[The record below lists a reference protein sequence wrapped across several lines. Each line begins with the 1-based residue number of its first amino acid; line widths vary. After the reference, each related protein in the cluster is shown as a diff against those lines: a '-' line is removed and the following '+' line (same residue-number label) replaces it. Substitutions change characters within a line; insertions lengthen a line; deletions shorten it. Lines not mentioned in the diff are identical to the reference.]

1 MAKTAYM
8 KVWNVELG
16 LAVHIKAPNGK
27 YIVIDLGS
35 RADISPISKLQGK
48 DVGYM
53 VITHPHHDHFSDIR
67 NLGSARPAV
76 LNRCKSYSR
85 KELLEGVQV
94 NQKADFEA
102 YCDLVEAY
110 NSPISD
116 NENPS
121 KGTLFDGLTTKVYSC
136 SHLEKTDKNNFS
148 SVVVISLGNAKIVVC
163 GDNTP
168 KSLEYLMNRPDF
180 KSAIE
185 DAWVLVAPHHGRDSG
200 YYSEFVS
207 TVNPYVTII
216 SDTKVGTTS
225 VTEKYNQYTRGW
237 TIHNLHTLKDEERK
251 CLSTRN
257 DGNIKVEFGESETN
271 ETGLLSVYSHSA
283 DFPL

>member
-35 RADISPISKLQGK
+35 RADLSPISKLHGK
-48 DVGYM
+48 EVGYM

-67 NLGSARPAV
+67 NLGSARPMV
-76 LNRCKSYSR
+76 LHRCKSYSR
-85 KELLEGVQV
+85 KELLEGVQT

-102 YCDLVEAY
+102 YCDLDEAY
-110 NSPISD
+110 TSPVSD
-116 NENPS
+116 NERPS
-121 KGTLFDGLTTKVYSC
+121 KGTLFDGLTAEVYSC
-136 SHLEKTDKNNFS
+136 SHLDKTDKNNFS
-148 SVVVISLGNAKIVVC
+148 SVVIISLGNAKIVVC

-168 KSLEYLMNRPDF
+168 KSLEYLMSRTDF

-200 YYSEFVS
+200 YFGEFVS
-207 TVNPYVTII
+207 AVNPYVTVI
-216 SDTKVGTTS
+216 SDTKVGSTS
-225 VTEKYNQYTRGW
+225 VTEKYENYTRGW
-237 TIHNLHTLKDEERK
+237 TIHNMNTLNDETRK

-257 DGNIKVEFGESETN
+257 DGNIKIEFGESETN
-271 ETGLLSVYSHSA
+271 QTGVLSVSSHVS